1 MRRELASSA
10 RLQKNHGQVWVV
22 LVVGA
27 RSIFQVAVCLQ
38 GAMGLGPPLLV
49 FLVWKQEAAL
59 ENRAAASAPHGGED
73 GEVCT

>member
-1 MRRELASSA
+1 M
-10 RLQKNHGQVWVV
+10 
-22 LVVGA
+22 VGA
-27 RSIFQVAVCLQ
+27 RSIFQVAVSLQ
-38 GAMGLGPPLLV
+38 GVMALGPPLLV